1 MKTLLCQNKN
11 ECSSESELDRRE
23 YVREQQ
29 QDSSRQLREA
39 IGSARGRTCGMRR
52 GRGAVRTRGVRAADR
67 AAKLQDGGQQYVWLE
82 EGTRGNLK
90 QFTSSVGLTRRA
102 ERRQAIALE
111 YFELFFTT
119 MCGICY

>member
-11 ECSSESELDRRE
+11 ECSSESELDGRE

-39 IGSARGRTCGMRR
+39 IGSARGRACGMRR
-52 GRGAVRTRGVRAADR
+52 GRGAVRTREVRAADR
-67 AAKLQDGGQQYVWLE
+67 AARLQDGGQQYVCLE

-90 QFTSSVGLTRRA
+90 QRA